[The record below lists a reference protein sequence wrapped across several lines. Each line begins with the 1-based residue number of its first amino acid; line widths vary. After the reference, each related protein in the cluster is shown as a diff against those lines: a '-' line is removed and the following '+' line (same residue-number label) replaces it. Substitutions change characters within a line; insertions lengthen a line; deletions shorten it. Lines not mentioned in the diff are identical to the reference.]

1 MLDVSNMSRENIK
14 QNTKHLQC
22 EISDIDMEI
31 AQLQGT
37 LISALQP
44 HIQTSADQE
53 VPGYSQVATLQM
65 GMEEQQQIMYDE

>member
-1 MLDVSNMSRENIK
+1 MLDVSNISRENIK
-14 QNTKHLQC
+14 QNTKHLKC

-53 VPGYSQVATLQM
+53 VPGYSQVPTLQM
-65 GMEEQQQIMYDE
+65 GMEE